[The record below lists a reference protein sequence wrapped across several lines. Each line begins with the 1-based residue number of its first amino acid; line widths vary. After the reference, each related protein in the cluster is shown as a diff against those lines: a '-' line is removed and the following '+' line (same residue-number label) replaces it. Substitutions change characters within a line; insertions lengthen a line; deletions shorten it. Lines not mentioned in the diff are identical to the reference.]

1 MSEGTTS
8 TRVLRTSE
16 LSASEIAAAATQA
29 LSEGKLVALPTDTV
43 YGIAVNA
50 ACEAAVRRL
59 FEIKQRIADNPLPV
73 LIADRQDIDD
83 LAQHIP
89 QAADCLT
96 EQFWPGPLTLIL
108 HKSPAISDWVT
119 AAQPTVGLRVP
130 DHEVTRGVLRQA
142 NFAVA
147 VTSAN
152 LSGQPEAVS
161 PRQVLTT
168 FGGLLDL
175 LIDDGPCPGGLP
187 STVLDL
193 TVSPP
198 HILRDGPISREQLEQ
213 ITGQVD

>member
-16 LSASEIAAAATQA
+16 LSASEIAAAAVQA

-50 ACEAAVRRL
+50 SSQPAVRRL
-59 FEIKQRIADNPLPV
+59 FQIKQRIPDNPLPV
-73 LIADRQDIDD
+73 LIADPEQVNTAARQIPARAHH
-83 LAQHIP
+83 LA
-89 QAADCLT
+89 
-96 EQFWPGPLTLIL
+96 ERFWPGPLTIIL
-108 HKSPAISDWVT
+108 HKSPAISDLVT
-119 AAQPTVGLRVP
+119 AGQPTVGLRVP
-130 DHEVTRGVLRQA
+130 DHELTRAILRQA
-142 NFAVA
+142 DFAVA

-168 FGGLLDL
+168 FGDLLDL
-175 LIDDGPCPGGLP
+175 LIDDGRCPGGIP

-198 HILRDGPISREQLEQ
+198 QILREGPISKHQLEQ

>member
-1 MSEGTTS
+1 MSEDTVS

-16 LSASEIAAAATQA
+16 LSASEIAAAAVQA

-43 YGIAVNA
+43 YGLA
-50 ACEAAVRRL
+50 AKATDEAAIGRL
-59 FEIKQRIADNPLPV
+59 FEVKQRSGDNPLPV
-73 LIADRQDIDD
+73 LIADPEQVNTTARQIPS
-83 LAQHIP
+83 LAHRL
-89 QAADCLT
+89 A
-96 EQFWPGPLTLIL
+96 ERFWPGPLTLIL
-108 HKSPAISDWVT
+108 HKSAAISDLVT
-119 AAQPTVGLRVP
+119 AGQPTVGLRVP
-130 DHEVTRGVLRQA
+130 DHELTRSVLRQA
-142 NFAVA
+142 DFAVA

-152 LSGQPEAVS
+152 LSGQPEAVL

-198 HILRDGPISREQLEQ
+198 QILRDGPISRQQLEQ
-213 ITGQVD
+213 TTGQVK

>member
-1 MSEGTTS
+1 MSEGTAS

-50 ACEAAVRRL
+50 SRQPAVHHL
-59 FEIKQRIADNPLPV
+59 LEIKQRAADNPLPV
-73 LIADRQDIDD
+73 LIADCEDMKNAVCDIP
-83 LAQHIP
+83 AS
-89 QAADCLT
+89 T
-96 EQFWPGPLTLIL
+96 ERLVGVFWPGPLTIIL
-108 HKSPAISDWVT
+108 HKSAAISDWVT
-119 AAQPTVGLRVP
+119 AGQPTVGLRVP
-130 DHEVTRGVLRQA
+130 DHELTRGVLRQA

-175 LIDDGPCPGGLP
+175 LIDDGLCPGGLP

-198 HILRDGPISREQLEQ
+198 QILRDGPISRQQLEQ
-213 ITGQVD
+213 ITGQVE

>member
-8 TRVLRTSE
+8 TRMLRTSE
-16 LSASEIAAAATQA
+16 LSASEIAAAAVQA

-43 YGIAVNA
+43 YGLA
-50 ACEAAVRRL
+50 AKATDEAAIGRL
-59 FEIKQRIADNPLPV
+59 FEVKQRTADNPLPV
-73 LIADRQDIDD
+73 LIADPEQVNTAARQIPS
-83 LAQHIP
+83 LAHHL
-89 QAADCLT
+89 A
-96 EQFWPGPLTLIL
+96 ERFWPGPLTIIL
-108 HKSPAISDWVT
+108 HKSPAISDLVT
-119 AAQPTVGLRVP
+119 AGQPTVGLRVP
-130 DHEVTRGVLRQA
+130 DHELTRRALRLT
-142 NFAVA
+142 NFPVA

-168 FGGLLDL
+168 FGDLLDL

-198 HILRDGPISREQLEQ
+198 QILRDGPISREQLEQ

>member
-8 TRVLRTSE
+8 TRMLRTSE
-16 LSASEIAAAATQA
+16 LSASEIAAAAVQA

-43 YGIAVNA
+43 YGIGVNA
-50 ACEAAVRRL
+50 GCQPAVRRL
-59 FEIKQRIADNPLPV
+59 FEIKQRTADNPLPV
-73 LIADRQDIDD
+73 LIADPEQVHTAARQIPS
-83 LAQHIP
+83 LAHHL
-89 QAADCLT
+89 A
-96 EQFWPGPLTLIL
+96 ERFWPGPLTIIL
-108 HKSPAISDWVT
+108 HKSPAISDLVT
-119 AAQPTVGLRVP
+119 AGQPTIGLRVP
-130 DHEVTRGVLRQA
+130 DHELTRRALRLT
-142 NFAVA
+142 NFPVA

-168 FGGLLDL
+168 FGDLLDL

-198 HILRDGPISREQLEQ
+198 QILRDGPISRQQLEQ